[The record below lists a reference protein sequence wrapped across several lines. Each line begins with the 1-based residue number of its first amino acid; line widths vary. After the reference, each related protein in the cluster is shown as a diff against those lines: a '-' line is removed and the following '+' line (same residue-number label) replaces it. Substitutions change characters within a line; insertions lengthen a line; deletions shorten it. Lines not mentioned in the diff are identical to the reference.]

1 MRRTTFINKLFAV
14 VLTFFTLAAVTTAC
28 GSDDD
33 SSAWPSEITF
43 GAVPAEDAGELATLY
58 ETTMSILTDEIDGLE
73 KINFFEASEYAG
85 LVEGLIA
92 GRVDAAQFGGFSYV
106 LATQTGAEL
115 DVAGVLVDDPNAVP
129 GYRSYL
135 VTQPGSDINGIDD
148 LRGKKVC
155 FVDPGS
161 TSGFL
166 FPSEG
171 LLSAGIDPSETSTDI
186 DPIFAGGHDVAVLSV
201 VNGDCDAGFAADVF
215 FVNKSGGPGI
225 LVNGG
230 DINGVIDDVG
240 DDDQNPENADVRI
253 IWKTEYIASPPTAI
267 NTKTLPADFIARF
280 KEVMTTK
287 ANIDYAL
294 ANGYCTGTL
303 DDNTCSFRDDWGY
316 IAKSDSFYDGIRKVC
331 EVTGASKCD

>member
-1 MRRTTFINKLFAV
+1 MRSANFIKKFVAVLLTFIT
-14 VLTFFTLAAVTTAC
+14 LTAVTAAC

-115 DVAGVLVDDPNAVP
+115 DVAGVLVDGPDAVP

-135 VTQPGSDINGIDD
+135 VTQPDSDINGIDD

-171 LLSAGIDPSETSTDI
+171 LLSAGMDPSETSTDI
-186 DPIFAGGHDVAVLSV
+186 DPIFAGGHDVSV
-201 VNGDCDAGFAADVF
+201 
-215 FVNKSGGPGI
+215 SEP
-225 LVNGG
+225 
-230 DINGVIDDVG
+230 
-240 DDDQNPENADVRI
+240 
-253 IWKTEYIASPPTAI
+253 
-267 NTKTLPADFIARF
+267 
-280 KEVMTTK
+280 
-287 ANIDYAL
+287 
-294 ANGYCTGTL
+294 
-303 DDNTCSFRDDWGY
+303 
-316 IAKSDSFYDGIRKVC
+316 
-331 EVTGASKCD
+331 

>member
-1 MRRTTFINKLFAV
+1 MRRITFINKLFAV

-161 TSGFL
+161 CLLYTS
-166 FPSEG
+166 PS
-171 LLSAGIDPSETSTDI
+171 P
-186 DPIFAGGHDVAVLSV
+186 
-201 VNGDCDAGFAADVF
+201 
-215 FVNKSGGPGI
+215 
-225 LVNGG
+225 
-230 DINGVIDDVG
+230 
-240 DDDQNPENADVRI
+240 
-253 IWKTEYIASPPTAI
+253 
-267 NTKTLPADFIARF
+267 
-280 KEVMTTK
+280 
-287 ANIDYAL
+287 
-294 ANGYCTGTL
+294 
-303 DDNTCSFRDDWGY
+303 RDRG
-316 IAKSDSFYDGIRKVC
+316 
-331 EVTGASKCD
+331 

>member
-1 MRRTTFINKLFAV
+1 MKGKFSFKKL
-14 VLTFFTLAAVTTAC
+14 LALVTTLVMITAITSAC
-28 GSDDD
+28 GSDDE
-33 SSAWPSEITF
+33 SSAWPSKITF

-58 ETTMSILTDEIDGLE
+58 DTTMSILTDEIEGLE
-73 KINFFEASEYAG
+73 EIDFFEASEYAG
-85 LVEGLIA
+85 LIEGLIA
-92 GRVDAAQFGGFSYV
+92 GRVDDAQFGGFSYV
-106 LATQTGAEL
+106 LATQTGAKL
-115 DVAGVLVDDPNAVP
+115 DVAGVLVDGPDAIP

-171 LLSAGIDPSETSTDI
+171 LLSAGMDPSETSTDI
-186 DPIFAGGHDVAVLSV
+186 EPIFAGGHDVSVLSV

-225 LVNGG
+225 LVKGG

-267 NTKTLPADFIARF
+267 NTATLPADFIARF

-287 ANIDYAL
+287 ANVDYAL
-294 ANGYCTGTL
+294 ANGYCTGTPEE
-303 DDNTCSFRDDWGY
+303 NTCSFRDDWGY

-331 EVTGASKCD
+331 EVTKASKCD

>member
-1 MRRTTFINKLFAV
+1 MRSANFIKKFVAVLLTFIT
-14 VLTFFTLAAVTTAC
+14 LTAVTAAC

-115 DVAGVLVDDPNAVP
+115 DVAGVLVDGPDAVP
-129 GYRSYL
+129 GY
-135 VTQPGSDINGIDD
+135 
-148 LRGKKVC
+148 
-155 FVDPGS
+155 VDPGS

-171 LLSAGIDPSETSTDI
+171 LLSAGMDPSETSTDI
-186 DPIFAGGHDVAVLSV
+186 DPIFAGGHDVSVLSV

-215 FVNKSGGPGI
+215 FVSKSGGPGI
-225 LVNGG
+225 LVKGG

-253 IWKTEYIASPPTAI
+253 VWKTEYIASPPTAI
-267 NTKTLPADFIARF
+267 NTKTLPADFVARF

-287 ANIDYAL
+287 ANVDYAI

>member
-1 MRRTTFINKLFAV
+1 MGKKSLFHK
-14 VLTFFTLAAVTTAC
+14 LAATTVAFVMFGAVASAC

-43 GAVPAEDAGELATLY
+43 GAVPGEDSSELSTLY
-58 ETTMSILTDEIDGLE
+58 ETTMSILIDEIEGLE
-73 KINFFEASEYAG
+73 KINFFEATEYAG
-85 LVEGLIA
+85 LVEGMIA
-92 GRVDAAQFGGFSYV
+92 GRVDAGQFGGFSYV
-106 LATQTGAEL
+106 LATQAGAEL

-135 VTQPGSDINGIDD
+135 VTQPDSDINDIDD
-148 LRGKKVC
+148 LRGKTVC

-215 FVNKSGGPGI
+215 FTDKDGGPGI
-225 LVNGG
+225 LLDSG

-240 DDDQNPENADVRI
+240 DVNHNTENADVRI
-253 IWKTEYIASPPTAI
+253 IWKTEYIASPPTAM
-267 NTKTLPADFIARF
+267 NKKTLPADFMARM

-316 IAKSDSFYDGIRKVC
+316 IAKTDAFYDGIRKVC